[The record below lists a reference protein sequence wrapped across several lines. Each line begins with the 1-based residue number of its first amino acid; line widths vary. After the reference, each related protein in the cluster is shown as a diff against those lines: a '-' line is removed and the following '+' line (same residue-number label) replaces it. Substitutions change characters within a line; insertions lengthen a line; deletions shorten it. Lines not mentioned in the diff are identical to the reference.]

1 MNQNETPH
9 QAQTDHQD
17 INNDKFLIF
26 KLSEEQ
32 FAIPLAMVREVIGY
46 KEPTP
51 IPLAPNHHKG
61 ILSLRDQII
70 PIVELRSKMKMSA
83 TKITSETSIIII
95 DFQGNNCGVIV
106 DSILSVNSI
115 TVDNIA
121 PAPEVHNQLNYK
133 LIGIYKENDKMT
145 LILDITSLFNINDLK
160 VSPEKNTLVA

>member
-9 QAQTDHQD
+9 QAQTDRKD

-46 KEPTP
+46 KAPTP
-51 IPLAPNHHKG
+51 IPLAPSHHKG

-83 TKITSETSIIII
+83 TKITPETSIIII
-95 DFQGNNCGVIV
+95 DFEGNNCGVIV

-160 VSPEKNTLVA
+160 VSREKNTLAA